1 MKRIIFA
8 ALFAMQALSGSLMV
22 AEDHFFSGWQD
33 RVRKTSAQQPGW
45 AVPVVTPTSG
55 IVQLARVDVLHQWTS
70 THTSTWNYGNSK
82 GFNFI
87 PYYKTEVDVNLPP
100 YVQHNSS
107 KALDGAGDFSMV
119 LKYRPFAGGAES
131 GNYSTAFQIAATGAT
146 GSYKNGTSR
155 TTISPTLILGKGFGR
170 LDVQSSLGGTLP
182 VGSIHSIGRTIV
194 WNIVAQYQVGKIF
207 WPEVEVNSSFF
218 HLGPNDGKNQ
228 TFVTPGLMVSRI
240 KLRRDPRDRLGLVFG
255 GGMQIATSSYH
266 AYNHGLVL
274 TGRIT
279 F

>member
-1 MKRIIFA
+1 MKRIIFS

-22 AEDHFFSGWQD
+22 AQDHFFSGWQD

-100 YVQHNSS
+100 YVQHNTS

-146 GSYKNGTSR
+146 GSYKNGTLR
-155 TTISPTLILGKGFGR
+155 TTISPTLIVGKGFGR
-170 LDVQSSLGGTLP
+170 FDVQSSLGGTLP

-194 WNIVAQYQVGKIF
+194 WNVVAQYQVAKIF

-228 TFVTPGLMVSRI
+228 TFVTPGLMVSRV
-240 KLRRDPRDRLGLVFG
+240 KLRRNPKDRLGIVFG

-274 TGRIT
+274 TGRMT

>member
-1 MKRIIFA
+1 MKRIILA
-8 ALFAMQALSGSLMV
+8 ALFAIQALSGSLMV
-22 AEDHFFSGWQD
+22 AQDHFFSRWQD

-70 THTSTWNYGNSK
+70 AHTSTWNYGNSK
-82 GFNFI
+82 GFNLI
-87 PYYKTEVDVNLPP
+87 PYYKTEIDVNLPP

-131 GNYSTAFQIAATGAT
+131 GNYSTAFQIAGTGAT
-146 GSYKNGTSR
+146 GSYKNGAPR
-155 TTISPTLILGKGFGR
+155 TTINPTLILGKGFGR
-170 LDVQSSLGGTLP
+170 FDVQSSLGGTLP
-182 VGSIHSIGRTIV
+182 VGSVHAIGRTIV
-194 WNIVAQYQVGKIF
+194 WNAVAQYQVGRIF
-207 WPEVEVNSSFF
+207 WPEIEVNSSFF
-218 HLGPNDGKNQ
+218 YLGPNDGKNQ

-240 KLRRDPRDRLGLVFG
+240 KLRRDSSDRLGLVFG
-255 GGMQIATSSYH
+255 GGMQIATSAYH

-274 TGRIT
+274 TGRMT